1 MTRRVGPSNAAADDL
16 ISAIE
21 VYRKTADAETADAET
36 AARFIDA
43 VPQCT
48 RRIAIFPSTGSLRV
62 EVLTGIPG
70 LRSLAVE
77 KFPYQ
82 ILSTADDDVVR
93 VHRVLRARRDV
104 EGDFVD

>member
-21 VYRKTADAETADAET
+21 VYRKTADAET